1 MRAKYSAVPIRHQN
15 VGAVDETKADGHLCV
30 PLLHLLQLLEELE
43 VAGHDDGLSGGRYLH
58 GYVQFLL
65 LCRPSFLQS
74 IVGWYQSP
82 VDGQKVDMHGD
93 IEAIILNDLFYT
105 RVYPTCTYMHRA
117 CMVS

>member
-65 LCRPSFLQS
+65 CVPVRLLCSAALHF
-74 IVGWYQSP
+74 VGWYQSP
-82 VDGQKVDMHGD
+82 VDGRRRRVVAAKGDM
-93 IEAIILNDLFYT
+93 Y
-105 RVYPTCTYMHRA
+105 
-117 CMVS
+117 